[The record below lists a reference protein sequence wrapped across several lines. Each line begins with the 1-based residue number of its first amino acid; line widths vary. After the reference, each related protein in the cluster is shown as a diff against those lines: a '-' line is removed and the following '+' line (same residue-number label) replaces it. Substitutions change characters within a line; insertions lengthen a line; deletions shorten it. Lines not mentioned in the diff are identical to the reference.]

1 MIIASNRN
9 NVAIT
14 LNGIA
19 HDIIRMM
26 LSDIVIIAAT
36 VMIALINVL
45 RAINAF
51 SDDIVIII

>member
-14 LNGIA
+14 LNGSA

-51 SDDIVIII
+51 SDDIVIIV

>member
-14 LNGIA
+14 LNGVA
-19 HDIIRMM
+19 HDTIRTM

-36 VMIALINVL
+36 VMMVLINVL
-45 RAINAF
+45 CAINAF

>member
-51 SDDIVIII
+51 SDDIVIIV